1 MDFIENKKQYHTKI
15 SSASFILIKHGETEG
30 NLQDMT
36 ALLVSVNF
44 VYRARYLFNSGNKK
58 PGKDFFK

>member
-1 MDFIENKKQYHTKI
+1 MDFIEKKNNIIQKI
-15 SSASFILIKHGETEG
+15 SSASFILIKHGESEG

-44 VYRARYLFNSGNKK
+44 VYRARYLLKSGEKK
-58 PGKDFFK
+58 PGKDFLK